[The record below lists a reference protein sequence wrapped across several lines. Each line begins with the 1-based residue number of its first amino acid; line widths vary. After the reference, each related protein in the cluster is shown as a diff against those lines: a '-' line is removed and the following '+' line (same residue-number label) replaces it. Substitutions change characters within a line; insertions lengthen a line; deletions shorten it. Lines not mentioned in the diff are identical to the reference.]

1 MHEMDDR
8 ELPSHGTVYRT
19 MGLGSPWS
27 RIGCGIMD
35 KSGVREDHADYRAP
49 TWSLIL
55 VLRGRGS
62 YLDADGRRWELGA
75 GDCFLRL
82 PSRRHTTAID
92 PRSRWLEAF
101 LDCSPA
107 LAMSSARC
115 ACSRR
120 SPRCGGGGSRARRV
134 ARVTALRDDLARA
147 ADDQLPALLVR
158 LVSLAIEAM
167 PTEPAARADPVA
179 EAAQAMADGA
189 AERFDLR
196 AWCRRRGHDY
206 ERFRKRFQRR
216 MGISLGQYRIRRRM
230 ELACALL
237 QSTDRTIVA
246 IAAELGYRSPYAFSG
261 QFRAHM
267 GVSPARYRARGAN
280 GASARVAAPP
290 PLA

>member
-8 ELPSHGTVYRT
+8 ELPAHGTVYRT

-55 VLRGRGS
+55 VLRGRGG

-82 PSRRHTTAID
+82 PSRRHTTVID

-107 LAMSSARC
+107 LWKELSAMRVLAEEPPVWRWGLARE
-115 ACSRR
+115 
-120 SPRCGGGGSRARRV
+120 RV
-134 ARVTALRDDLARA
+134 ARFTALRDDLARA

-158 LVSLAIEAM
+158 LLSLALEAM
-167 PTEPAARADPVA
+167 PAEPAARADPVA

-267 GVSPARYRARGAN
+267 GVSPARYRARGAT